1 MENVERKVLELFREL
16 EGVYP
21 KEHWFWIYT
30 CLKRWYYYWYH
41 LRSEHFAKMNDNE
54 LHRRVSALARRFA
67 ASINHHIHRAI
78 ADWDEVQAAF
88 RDIEQ
93 KIGQIIEEEAP

>member
-1 MENVERKVLELFREL
+1 VENVERKVLELFREL

-41 LRSEHFAKMNDNE
+41 LRSEHFAKMN
-54 LHRRVSALARRFA
+54 LTIAFTQKGTVR
-67 ASINHHIHRAI
+67 IN
-78 ADWDEVQAAF
+78 VQ
-88 RDIEQ
+88 Q
-93 KIGQIIEEEAP
+93 K